1 MIIRKAVEFITSM
14 AFLMLVAGNFYQKKI
29 TQKKQ
34 CRSTAFL
41 L

>member
-1 MIIRKAVEFITSM
+1 MIIKKAVEFITSM
-14 AFLMLVAGNFYQKKI
+14 AFLMLVAEYIFIRKI